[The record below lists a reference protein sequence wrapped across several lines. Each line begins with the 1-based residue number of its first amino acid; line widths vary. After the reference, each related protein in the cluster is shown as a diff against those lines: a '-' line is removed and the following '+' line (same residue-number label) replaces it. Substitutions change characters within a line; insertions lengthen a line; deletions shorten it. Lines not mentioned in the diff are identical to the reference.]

1 MIPLD
6 KVRPR
11 LTVDEKLF
19 QLLKG
24 QARPASLN
32 LRVHGM
38 HHAPDNHLIYRMETR
53 DGRYVGKTNPTKHR
67 AKKGDILTVAAND
80 FATDESGD
88 YAWINPNVVSHY
100 SDSAHSWKELQALA
114 GGAIVKDTAPGPAGD
129 LPPANDMG
137 ASSALPSEQTMEALG
152 NAADG
157 GDLPVGPTLSSV
169 HVNRPLKDISV
180 GYMGRTKKLRVSK
193 ADKVKQ
199 LVYGVVLEPN
209 TLDSQDDYMLPNQ
222 VEKAAHTYLKKAV
235 RGKSSVSKLQHRKAG
250 FFKNKPSVVPVESF
264 IAPVDFTY
272 DGKEMIKKGTWV
284 LVLHIEDKEVWQD
297 VLAGKYTGLSIGGS
311 GIRQSYH
318 VPVPADM
325 MGHLEPEDWA
335 ASVNA
340 KFDTPGLTVE
350 KEASL
355 FAEYMIWRDHQ
366 WEGS

>member
-1 MIPLD
+1 MIDLNGVTTRP
-6 KVRPR
+6 KV
-11 LTVDEKLF
+11 DGKLF

-24 QARPASLN
+24 QAKPRDLN

-38 HHAPDNHLIYRMETR
+38 HHAPQNHLIYRMETR
-53 DGRYVGKTNPTKHR
+53 DGHYVGKTNPTKLR
-67 AKKGDILTVAAND
+67 AKKGDILHIQSND
-80 FATDESGD
+80 FASDASGD
-88 YAWINPNVVSHY
+88 LMWINPNVVAHY
-100 SDSAHSWKELQALA
+100 KDSAHSWRELQALA
-114 GGAIVKDTAPGPAGD
+114 GGELYKDTAPGPAGD
-129 LPPANDMG
+129 LPPAGDQG
-137 ASSALPSEQTMEALG
+137 ASSAMPPALDEMSL
-152 NAADG
+152 AAAS
-157 GDLPVGPTLSSV
+157 PVGPPLSSV

-222 VEKAAHTYLKKAV
+222 VEKAAHNYLKKSI
-235 RGKSSVSKLQHRKAG
+235 RGKASVSKLQHRKPG
-250 FFKNKPSVVPVESF
+250 FFKDKPSVVPVESF

-284 LVLHIEDKEVWQD
+284 LVLHVEDKQVWQD

-318 VPVPADM
+318 VPVPADF

-335 ASVNA
+335 ASINA
-340 KFDTPGLTVE
+340 QFNVPG
-350 KEASL
+350 A
-355 FAEYMIWRDHQ
+355 
-366 WEGS
+366 GG